1 MQENIL
7 AIGQIKKLPSDPG
20 VYQYY
25 NKLEELI
32 YVGKAKNLK
41 NRVSSYF
48 NKSNQHNRKTLKLV
62 SEIVSIRYTIAQSE
76 FDALLLENNL
86 IKENQPKY
94 NILLRDDKSF
104 PYICVLKERFPRVI
118 TTRRVDRS
126 KGTYYGPYSSVVA
139 MNNVLD
145 LIRSLYKIR
154 TCKFNLSEKNIAA
167 QKFKTCLEYHIGNCK
182 GPCVGLQSED
192 DYEAD
197 IIQVK
202 HILNSNTNFA
212 KKHFKEIMNSYAE
225 ALEFEQAQRYKEK
238 IDLLDKFQSKTMVVN
253 SEESDLDIFSIIS
266 DDSLVYVNYLRINH
280 GMLNFTQTIEIKKK
294 LNEEDEQILS
304 QYAFDIRHQVGS
316 NSKIILSNIPLSSLP
331 EDNINIVPKIGEK
344 KGLIEMSLKNVLHF
358 KKERIIQKDKI
369 RDRNNEVVRRLQ
381 KELKLLSPPDHIE
394 CFDNSNIQGT
404 NPVAAM
410 VCFKNGKPSKK
421 DYRHYNIKTVIGPD
435 DFASMYEVV
444 KRRYLRLKEEN
455 KKLPKLVLI
464 DGGKGQLSSA
474 VSALRDIG
482 LYGQIPIIGIAKKLE
497 EIYFPEDQ
505 YPLHISKKSPSLKLL
520 QQLRDEAHRFAITFH
535 RLKRS
540 NSSFNTELEDIKG
553 IGKQTVDI
561 LLKKYKSINK
571 IKEVQT
577 NELENLVGNKKAELI
592 RNHFIKKGELK

>member
-167 QKFKTCLEYHIGNCK
+167 HKFKTCLEYHIGNCK